1 MRPHREPYLQRAR
14 ERHLRRARATHART
28 GKGPVPRAR
37 APRQGWW
44 RAACPVGRDESEAAG
59 QKRAE
64 WIRAY
69 SPARLSLCMWGSRRS
84 TCAGTRERNAA
95 GCGSAAQRQ
104 CSGGRKDISDATSAR
119 HGWRGAHAESRSS
132 RRAVWT
138 RCRRQV
144 LALGVHCP
152 VTIRL
157 ALNKTLRRCN
167 DAADIIS
174 YSQVCPHN
182 YTPRPC
188 TNDFLRNHNEQE
200 QLNIIKHIY
209 FGLDCILTLAN

>member
-1 MRPHREPYLQRAR
+1 MVWSVS
-14 ERHLRRARATHART
+14 ART
-28 GKGPVPRAR
+28 RSLV
-37 APRQGWW
+37 
-44 RAACPVGRDESEAAG
+44 S
-59 QKRAE
+59 
-64 WIRAY
+64 
-69 SPARLSLCMWGSRRS
+69 LSLCACGVPGGLLARGLVSAMPP
-84 TCAGTRERNAA
+84 AA
-95 GCGSAAQRQ
+95 AAQRQ
-104 CSGGRKDISDATSAR
+104 CSSGGRKDISDATSAR

-132 RRAVWT
+132 RRAGGAVWT

-167 DAADIIS
+167 DAADIIG

-188 TNDFLRNHNEQE
+188 TNDFLRNHNERE
-200 QLNIIKHIY
+200 QLNIIKSNISIS
-209 FGLDCILTLAN
+209 DWIVS

>member
-1 MRPHREPYLQRAR
+1 VVWSVS
-14 ERHLRRARATHART
+14 ART
-28 GKGPVPRAR
+28 RSLV
-37 APRQGWW
+37 
-44 RAACPVGRDESEAAG
+44 S
-59 QKRAE
+59 
-64 WIRAY
+64 
-69 SPARLSLCMWGSRRS
+69 LSLCACGVPGGLLARGLVSAMPP
-84 TCAGTRERNAA
+84 AA
-95 GCGSAAQRQ
+95 AVQRQ

-132 RRAVWT
+132 RRAGGAVWT

-167 DAADIIS
+167 DAADIIG

-182 YTPRPC
+182 YTPRARAQTISYEIT
-188 TNDFLRNHNEQE
+188 TNGNS
-200 QLNIIKHIY
+200 
-209 FGLDCILTLAN
+209 